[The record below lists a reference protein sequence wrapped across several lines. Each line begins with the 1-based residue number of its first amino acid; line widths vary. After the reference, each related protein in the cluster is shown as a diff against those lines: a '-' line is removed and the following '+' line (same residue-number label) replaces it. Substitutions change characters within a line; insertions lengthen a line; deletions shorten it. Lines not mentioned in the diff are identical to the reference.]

1 VEGARPLAV
10 LGATGYTGRLVV
22 ERARELELPLR
33 LVGRRRD
40 ALERLARPGEEL
52 RVADARQEH
61 ELLDAFEG
69 AFAVVSTA
77 GPFLAVGTRPV
88 AAAVAVGA
96 HYVDLNVEQ
105 EFARRVYEGF
115 DEAAEERGVALI
127 PSFGVGYAVGDFAA
141 RLAAE
146 GLGEPLDEIAV
157 AYSTKGVATSPGT
170 RRTAG
175 YVMGQRA
182 VAWDDG
188 LVGSRFG
195 KTTRRMRFPDGERT
209 VVEAAGTEPLSVP
222 RHTRVHR
229 VRTYVVAPRIAAF
242 AGLFAP
248 LVAPAVRLLGPLG
261 GAPPPEKRPRWRW
274 TAVAEARSGTGGR
287 RATLR
292 GANVYELTALLLA
305 RAAEGL
311 RDGEVHS
318 VGALAP
324 AQAFDVE
331 SFLPRLSPLLE
342 VAGVEDV

>member
-1 VEGARPLAV
+1 VEDARPLAV
-10 LGATGYTGRLVV
+10 LGATGYTGGLVV
-22 ERARELELPLR
+22 ERARALGLPLR

-40 ALERLARPGEEL
+40 ALERLAREEEEVH
-52 RVADARQEH
+52 VADAAHEH
-61 ELLDAFEG
+61 ELIDAFEG

-77 GPFLAVGTRPV
+77 GPFLDVGTRPI
-88 AAAVAVGA
+88 AAAIAVGA
-96 HYVDLNVEQ
+96 HYVDLCVEQ
-105 EFARRVYEGF
+105 EFARLVYEGF

-146 GLGEPLDEIAV
+146 GLAEPVDEVAV

-175 YVMGQRA
+175 YVMAQKA
-182 VAWDDG
+182 VAWEDG

-195 KTTRRMRFPDGERT
+195 KTTRRMRFPEGERT

-222 RHTRVHR
+222 RHTRVRR
-229 VRTYVVAPRIAAF
+229 VRTYVVAPRILAVG
-242 AGLFAP
+242 GLFAP
-248 LVAPAVRLLGPLG
+248 LVAPAARLLGPLG

-274 TAVAEARSGTGGR
+274 TAVAESRAGGRGR

-292 GANVYELTALLLA
+292 GTNVYELTALLLA

-311 RDGEVHS
+311 RNGEVQAS
-318 VGALAP
+318 GALAP
-324 AQAFDVE
+324 AQAFDVR

-342 VAGVEDV
+342 VAGVDDV